1 MNRIGI
7 VLILAPLLILGL
19 HYASELIVVEEC
31 LDAGGSFN
39 YSTMSCSFTEQ
50 WDYVPYSVRH
60 RWNLNIALGISL
72 LGLVVTLLGGRKP
85 RAPRLRTYS

>member
-19 HYASELIVVEEC
+19 HYASELILVKEC

-50 WDYVPYSVRH
+50 WDYLPYSVRH

-72 LGLVVTLLGGRKP
+72 LGLVITILGGRKS

>member
-7 VLILAPLLILGL
+7 VLILVPMLVLGL
-19 HYASELIVVEEC
+19 HYASELILVEEC
-31 LDAGGSFN
+31 LGAGGSFN
-39 YSTMSCSFTEQ
+39 YSTMSCSFTTQSEHI
-50 WDYVPYSVRH
+50 PYSVRH

-72 LGLVVTLLGGRKP
+72 LGLVVTFVGGRKP

>member
-7 VLILAPLLILGL
+7 VLILAPLLILGM
-19 HYASELIVVEEC
+19 HYASELIVVQEC

-72 LGLVVTLLGGRKP
+72 LGLVITLLGGRKP